1 MTRVLV
7 TGGSGFLGGTVVDT
21 LLARGYSVVTTV
33 RSYEKA
39 QQMRADRPD
48 VSSAQLDYAIVDDIA
63 RLGAFDEAVQQDPP
77 LDAVIHTASPFH
89 YRIDDIKRD
98 MIDPAVNG
106 TVGVLQS
113 IKKYAPTVKRVA
125 ITSSFAAMYN
135 NANKPAGSTYSENDW
150 NPVTMETA
158 FEPEHSA
165 GQAGYRTSK
174 ALAEKA
180 AWQFMEEEKPAFS
193 LVSLNPSLIFGPVK
207 ENTSSLQ
214 NMNTSNARFVA
225 FITGAAKEKCPP
237 TGSLFWVDVRDTALA
252 HVLAIEKP
260 EAGGRRYFLAASAFS
275 NVELVDIIDK
285 SFPKY
290 KDLLPAGDALK
301 LGQYPEGGP
310 PYKVD
315 HSRSV
320 TELGVKYR
328 TLKESVEDTV
338 NSIASLLN
346 KD

>member
-1 MTRVLV
+1 MPRILV

-21 LLARGYSVVTTV
+21 LLSRGYLVVTT
-33 RSYEKA
+33 
-39 QQMRADRPD
+39 MRADRPN
-48 VSSAQLDYAIVDDIA
+48 VSASQLTYAIVKDIAQLD
-63 RLGAFDEAVQQDPP
+63 AFDEAVQQNPP

-89 YRIDDIKRD
+89 YRIEDVKRD
-98 MIDPAVNG
+98 MLDPAVNG

-113 IKKYAPTVKRVA
+113 IRKYAPSVKKVA

-135 NANKPAGSTYSENDW
+135 NVNKPVGSTYSEQDW
-150 NPVTMETA
+150 NPVTWETA
-158 FEPEHSA
+158 LDPENAA

-180 AWQFMEEEKPAFS
+180 AWEFMEKEKPGFT
-193 LVSLNPSLIFGPVK
+193 LTSLNPTLIFGPVAANTASL
-207 ENTSSLQ
+207 ENL
-214 NMNTSNARFVA
+214 NTSNARFLD
-225 FITGAAKEKCPP
+225 FITGKVKDKCPP

-252 HVLAIEKP
+252 HVLAIEKD
-260 EAGGRRYFLAASAFS
+260 EAAGKRYFLCASPFC
-275 NVELVDIIDK
+275 NVDLVEIIAE

-290 KDLLPAGDALK
+290 KDLLPKGDALE
-301 LGQYPEGGP
+301 LGRYPGSGP

-320 TELGVKYR
+320 NELGLKYR

-338 NSIASLLN
+338 KSIEVLLE
-346 KD
+346 KS

>member
-33 RSYEKA
+33 RSQEKA
-39 QQMRADRPD
+39 QQMRADRPG

-63 RLGAFDEAVQQDPP
+63 RLDAFDAAVQQNPP

-89 YRIDDIKRD
+89 YRIDDIMRD

-106 TVGVLQS
+106 TLGILQS
-113 IKKYAPTVKRVA
+113 VHKYAPTVKRIA

-135 NANKPAGSTYSENDW
+135 NPNKSNGSTYNESDW
-150 NPVTMETA
+150 NPVTMDTA
-158 FEPEHSA
+158 LNPEHSA
-165 GQAGYRTSK
+165 GPAGYRTSK

-180 AWQFMEEEKPAFS
+180 AWEFVKTEKPSFS
-193 LVSLNPSLIFGPVK
+193 LVSLNPSLIFGPLK
-207 ENTSSLQ
+207 PNTSSLQ
-214 NMNTSNARFVA
+214 NMNTSNARFVD

-260 EAGGRRYFLAASAFS
+260 EAAGQRYFLAESPFCNAD
-275 NVELVDIIDK
+275 LVDVIGK
-285 SFPKY
+285 SFPQY
-290 KDLLPAGDALK
+290 KDLLPTGDALK
-301 LGQYPEGGP
+301 PGDR
-310 PYKVD
+310 K
-315 HSRSV
+315 SV
-320 TELGVKYR
+320 V
-328 TLKESVEDTV
+328 
-338 NSIASLLN
+338 
-346 KD
+346 